1 MNLNVFT
8 QYSGVFS
15 VAGGVREHLVTV
27 TKDPNLYRQKKAIND
42 QWLCFH
48 QIIKQI
54 WRNFGKEKR
63 QEIWFGRLSLN
74 SEGNK
79 LSDPKQSLVRRV
91 EDVEN
96 SNWKQTSS
104 LPLANE
110 PSIVRQNVGMNPGM
124 DTAAFRSSEVETADQ
139 SCEINVAY
147 GRSYLKKGVSI
158 WTNSLCEEC
167 ENAGTTSLQMQ
178 YFKMCVNNNW
188 RKRDYICLYSF
199 WQIFCKL
206 TSFIVFQQI
215 SGQ

>member
-1 MNLNVFT
+1 MDDSTKTDPMTGNMEDDVKKHESERRADGQEKLQQMVQGQRGWCRWGRSTRTRSKLQDITGLQYCMLRIMNLNVFT

-27 TKDPNLYRQKKAIND
+27 TKDHNLYRQKKAIND

-96 SNWKQTSS
+96 TNWKQTSS

-124 DTAAFRSSEVETADQ
+124 DTAAFRS
-139 SCEINVAY
+139 Y
-147 GRSYLKKGVSI
+147 
-158 WTNSLCEEC
+158 SL
-167 ENAGTTSLQMQ
+167 
-178 YFKMCVNNNW
+178 
-188 RKRDYICLYSF
+188 
-199 WQIFCKL
+199 
-206 TSFIVFQQI
+206 
-215 SGQ
+215 

>member
-1 MNLNVFT
+1 MDDSTKTDPMTGNMEDDVKKHESERRADGQEKLQQMVQGQRGWCRWGRSTRTRSKLHDITGLQYCMLRIMNLNVFT

-27 TKDPNLYRQKKAIND
+27 TKDRNLYRQKKAIND

-79 LSDPKQSLVRRV
+79 LSDPKQSLERV

-96 SNWKQTSS
+96 TNWKQTSS

-124 DTAAFRSSEVETADQ
+124 DTAAFRS
-139 SCEINVAY
+139 Y
-147 GRSYLKKGVSI
+147 
-158 WTNSLCEEC
+158 SL
-167 ENAGTTSLQMQ
+167 
-178 YFKMCVNNNW
+178 
-188 RKRDYICLYSF
+188 
-199 WQIFCKL
+199 
-206 TSFIVFQQI
+206 
-215 SGQ
+215 